1 MTKTGIIIISHVYE
15 IAKGIDRLLQEV
27 ASDVDIEVIGG
38 LSETEI
44 GTSFDSILEAINKH
58 PSDNLLAFY
67 DLGSAKMNLD
77 MVKELSDKSITIY
90 DVPIVEGAYTAAALL
105 QADVTQDVVEQ
116 QLKELHINK

>member
-1 MTKTGIIIISHVYE
+1 MTKTGIIISHVYE
-15 IAKGIDRLLQEV
+15 IAKGINRLIQEV
-27 ASDVDIEVIGG
+27 AGDVDIEVIGG

-77 MVKELSDKSITIY
+77 MAKELSDKSITIY

-105 QADVTQDVVEQ
+105 QAGVTQEAIEE
-116 QLKELHINK
+116 QLKEIQIDK

>member
-27 ASDVDIEVIGG
+27 ASDVDIKVIGG

-44 GTSFDSILEAINKH
+44 GTSFDSILEVIDKH

-105 QADVTQDVVEQ
+105 QAGVTQEAVEQ